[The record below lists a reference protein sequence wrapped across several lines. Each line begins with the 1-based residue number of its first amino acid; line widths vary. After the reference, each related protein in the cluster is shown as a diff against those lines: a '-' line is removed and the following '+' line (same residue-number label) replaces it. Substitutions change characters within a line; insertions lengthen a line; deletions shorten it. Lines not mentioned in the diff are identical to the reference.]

1 MVEAV
6 RARLGEQRGVEGQ
19 GWGGRG
25 WVEARLG
32 GQVVLGDRAGCR
44 EGLVRVR

>member
-25 WVEARLG
+25 WVE